1 MQKIGI
7 LNSDIAKVLAD
18 LGHTD
23 TIVIGDCGLPVPAGV
38 PKIDLALKP
47 GTPSFLDVLTEVL
60 KYMEVEKIHI
70 ASEMESKNPATWQKM
85 QELFEGKEQILSDHE
100 AFKAAT
106 KTAKAVIRTGEITP
120 YANIILHAGVIS
132 KSILQQRSFATNGN
146 HHEGYFKSLRL
157 QRSTQRR
164 RPDLKIRRDPRSDG

>member
-47 GTPSFLDVLTEVL
+47 GTPSFFRCPYRSAEI
-60 KYMEVEKIHI
+60 YG
-70 ASEMESKNPATWQKM
+70 SRKNTYR
-85 QELFEGKEQILSDHE
+85 FRNGK
-100 AFKAAT
+100 
-106 KTAKAVIRTGEITP
+106 
-120 YANIILHAGVIS
+120 
-132 KSILQQRSFATNGN
+132 
-146 HHEGYFKSLRL
+146 
-157 QRSTQRR
+157 
-164 RPDLKIRRDPRSDG
+164 

>member
-47 GTPSFLDVLTEVL
+47 GTPSFLEVLTEVL

-120 YANIILHAGVIS
+120 YANIILHAGVI
-132 KSILQQRSFATNGN
+132 F
-146 HHEGYFKSLRL
+146 
-157 QRSTQRR
+157 
-164 RPDLKIRRDPRSDG
+164 